1 MVMPMKLYY
10 KIAVVVKLETT
21 VKDVKDIR
29 YRDIFDIFFCL
40 TNVNNY
46 IRGPPYQFKFKKT

>member
-1 MVMPMKLYY
+1 MPMKLYY